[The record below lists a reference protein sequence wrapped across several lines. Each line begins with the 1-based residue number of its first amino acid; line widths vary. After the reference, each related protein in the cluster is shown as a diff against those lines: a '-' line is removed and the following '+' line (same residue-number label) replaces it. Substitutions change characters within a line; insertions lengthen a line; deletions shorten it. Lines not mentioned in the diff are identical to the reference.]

1 LTYFFETYGC
11 QMNYAESASVA
22 RLLLD
27 LGWTV
32 AETADVADLVILNT
46 CSVRITAETRVFG
59 RIYHFCAQKRT
70 RKLTLIVMGCMA
82 ERLRDEL
89 KKKYAKLDYVVGMF
103 ERDSFE
109 AIFRDIG
116 EGRKYVKPGKSPT
129 AAADEGSADEMPVNT
144 YYFAPSSH
152 EKGAFQAN
160 VPIMNGCDNF
170 CSYCIVPY
178 VRGREVSRDMEEIL
192 AEFDTLADQGVR
204 EVTLL
209 GQNVNSYRYTEPET
223 GSVVGFPELLTR
235 IARRIEVK
243 NRIRWVRFI
252 SSHPKDLSDELIEVI
267 ARERVFCRYLHL
279 PVQHG
284 SNRVLEAMNR
294 KYTRESYL
302 ALADR
307 IKKRIPDVALST
319 DILVG
324 FPGET
329 EEDVEATLDIVRTVR
344 YEAAFMYHYNPREG
358 TKAFDM
364 PNRIPEEIKKER
376 LARVIKLQ
384 HAVSAE
390 LMRAR
395 VGLTVPVLVES
406 TSRNNSDELFGHT
419 ELGEMV
425 VFGGALD
432 LSLIGRFVEAE
443 LTGLRGRTFRAKMQG
458 IDPDFS

>member
-27 LGWTV
+27 LGWTI
-32 AETADVADLVILNT
+32 AETADTADLVILNT

-59 RIYHFCAQKRT
+59 RIYHYCAQKRS

-89 KKKYAKLDYVVGMF
+89 KKKYPKLDHVVGMF
-103 ERDSFE
+103 ERDTFE
-109 AIFRDIG
+109 AIFRAIS
-116 EGRKYVKPGKSPT
+116 EGKKYVKSSRIDDDST
-129 AAADEGSADEMPVNT
+129 DEAPVNS

-209 GQNVNSYRYTEPET
+209 GQNVNSYRYVEPESGT
-223 GSVVGFPELLTR
+223 VVGFPELLSR

-252 SSHPKDLSDELIEVI
+252 SSHPKDLSDELIEVV

-284 SNRVLEAMNR
+284 SNRILEAMNR

-307 IKKRIPDVALST
+307 IKKRIPGVALST

-329 EEDVEATLDIVRTVR
+329 EEDIDATLDIIRTVR

-358 TKAFDM
+358 TTAFDM
-364 PNRIPEEIKKER
+364 SNRIPEEIKKER

-395 VGLTVPVLVES
+395 IGLTVTVLVES

-432 LSLIGRFVEAE
+432 RSLIGRFVDAE
-443 LTGLRGRTFRAKMQG
+443 LTGLRGRTFRAK
-458 IDPDFS
+458 IVKSDSDFS